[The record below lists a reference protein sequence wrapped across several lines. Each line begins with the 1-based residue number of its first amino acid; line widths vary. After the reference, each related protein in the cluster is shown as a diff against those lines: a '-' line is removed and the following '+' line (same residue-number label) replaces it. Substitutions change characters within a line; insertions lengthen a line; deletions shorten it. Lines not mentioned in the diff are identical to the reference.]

1 MIPPAAR
8 RGATVPRTAS
18 QPGATAPRSASQ
30 PGATALRSDAW
41 LRGDD
46 EVALANRVAL
56 ASAGLEVSADGGR
69 PVIGIANSA
78 SDLNPCNLPLR
89 ELAVAVRT
97 GVREA
102 GGVPVEFG
110 SIPLGEDLMKPSAML
125 YRNLLSI
132 EIEEIIRSYP
142 LDGIVLLAGC
152 DKTVPGAIMGAV
164 SADLP
169 MVLVTSGSRTPATF
183 RGRRIGTG
191 SDLWRLWDERRAG
204 RLDDAGWRELERCL
218 GCGTGTC
225 NTMGTASTMAI
236 VAETLG
242 LMIPGSA
249 TIPAGYP
256 RGRAA
261 AAAAGRCAVEA
272 VATGRR
278 PSAILSPAAF
288 ANAIRMLHAVGGS
301 TNAII
306 HLAAIAGRAGI
317 PLPLD
322 DLGALGRGIPVLAD
336 VEPSGAGLLPDLDR
350 AGGVPALLRELGS
363 RLDTAAIT
371 VTGATI
377 AEIASAAPPASG
389 AIRPAGVPPGNEGAF
404 AVVRGSLAPDG
415 AVIKTSAATPALLR
429 HRGRAL
435 VFRGYEEMRRRVE
448 DPALDVTPDTVLV
461 LAGCGPVGVPGMP
474 EWGMIPIP
482 AKLVAD
488 GVTDMVRV
496 TDARMS
502 GTSFGTVFLHAAPEA
517 AAGGP
522 LALVADGDPVA
533 VDVAAGFLTLDVPDG
548 ELARRRAGWSP
559 PPSPH
564 LRGWPALYRDNVLQ
578 APEGCDLDFLR
589 APTKEHRRFVEPV
602 VGRS

>member
-1 MIPPAAR
+1 M
-8 RGATVPRTAS
+8 
-18 QPGATAPRSASQ
+18 
-30 PGATALRSDAW
+30 
-41 LRGDD
+41 
-46 EVALANRVAL
+46 
-56 ASAGLEVSADGGR
+56 
-69 PVIGIANSA
+69 
-78 SDLNPCNLPLR
+78 
-89 ELAVAVRT
+89 
-97 GVREA
+97 
-102 GGVPVEFG
+102 PVEFG

-218 GCGTGTC
+218 ACGTGTC

-236 VAETLG
+236 LAETLG

-272 VATGRR
+272 VTHDRR
-278 PSAILSPAAF
+278 PSAILTPAAF

-322 DLGALGRGIPVLAD
+322 DLGRLGRGIPVLAD

-363 RLDTAAIT
+363 RLDTGAVT

-377 AEIASAAPPASG
+377 AEIASTAPPASG
-389 AIRPAGVPPGNEGAF
+389 AIRPAGVPPGNDGAF

-533 VDVAAGFLTLDVPDG
+533 VDVAAGSLTLDVPG
-548 ELARRRAGWSP
+548 AELARRRAGWSP

-564 LRGWPALYRDNVLQ
+564 LRGWPALYRDHVLQ